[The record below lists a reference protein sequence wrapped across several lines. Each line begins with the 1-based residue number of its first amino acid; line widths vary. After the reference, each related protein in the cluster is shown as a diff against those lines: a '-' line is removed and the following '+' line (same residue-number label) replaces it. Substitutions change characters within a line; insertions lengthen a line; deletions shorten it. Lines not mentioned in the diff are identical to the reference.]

1 MDTPDRAAAQS
12 AATRTEVTT
21 LSLYHSR
28 LLDCAGQFPSP
39 PSLPSRLPPQMRP
52 GSPASTPYPVE
63 AGTGRPAARRRGTC
77 TTVPVPRPR
86 GFRSAVRLQSRR
98 RLSRS
103 CRCPCPRTNS
113 LVGPLSVALASL
125 LLLLLS
131 LHAAPGPRFRPAR
144 PQPGAEP
151 TPTPVRWQVPPQ
163 ICPPTA
169 LTSAPSPR
177 LPALAPEP

>member
-125 LLLLLS
+125 LISLS
-131 LHAAPGPRFRPAR
+131 PRRASASATVPPRKTATRRGAYANTGEMASAAPD
-144 PQPGAEP
+144 
-151 TPTPVRWQVPPQ
+151 
-163 ICPPTA
+163 
-169 LTSAPSPR
+169 
-177 LPALAPEP
+177 LPAHSAHERPVASSPCPRS